1 MNKSALPTCF
11 FVQGG
16 TVYIASSSLGNGYDS
31 GSCKARVMEC
41 RCGQ

>member
-16 TVYIASSSLGNGYDS
+16 TVYIASLSLGNGYDS